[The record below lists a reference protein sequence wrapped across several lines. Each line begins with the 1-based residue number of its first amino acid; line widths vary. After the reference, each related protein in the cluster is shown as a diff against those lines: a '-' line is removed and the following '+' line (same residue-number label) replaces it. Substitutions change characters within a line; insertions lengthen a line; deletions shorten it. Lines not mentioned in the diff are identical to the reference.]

1 MPPLA
6 VTVVRLINTHMIE
19 IKNISKSYE
28 NKEEVTTIFNNISL
42 DIESGQKIAIIG
54 PSGSGKSTF
63 LSIVAGLDK
72 PTTGSVF
79 YDGVDI
85 HNIPEKELSR
95 FRNEK
100 VGIIFQAFELVQ
112 FFTAYENVMLPLS
125 IRSNG
130 QSVKNKISIVDG
142 LFESTNLS
150 HRKNSLPATLSGGE
164 QQRVAIARVLA
175 SGCDVIFADE
185 PTGNLDSINGKKI
198 LDLLLS
204 FVDNSSKTL
213 VLITHDMNIAKQMD
227 VIYEIKDGQLKI
239 ASHVA

>member
-1 MPPLA
+1 
-6 VTVVRLINTHMIE
+6 MIE
-19 IKNISKSYE
+19 IKNISKSYG

-42 DIESGQKIAIIG
+42 QITSGQKIAIIG
-54 PSGSGKSTF
+54 PSGSGKSTL
-63 LSIVAGLDK
+63 LSIISGLDK
-72 PTTGSVF
+72 PSTGSVL
-79 YDGVDI
+79 YDNIDI
-85 HNIPEKELSR
+85 HNMPEKELSR

-125 IRSNG
+125 IRSG
-130 QSVKNKISIVDG
+130 SQSENKNHSTVDS

-150 HRKNSLPATLSGGE
+150 NRKNSLPATLSGGE

-204 FVDNSSKTL
+204 SVNNNRKTL
-213 VLITHDMNIAKQMD
+213 ILITHDMNIAKQMD
-227 VIYEIKDGQLKI
+227 VIYEIKDGQIKI
-239 ASHVA
+239 ASEVK

>member
-1 MPPLA
+1 
-6 VTVVRLINTHMIE
+6 MIK
-19 IKNISKSYE
+19 IKNISKSY
-28 NKEEVTTIFNNISL
+28 NGKEEVTTIFNNVSL
-42 DIESGQKIAIIG
+42 DIKSGQKIAIIG
-54 PSGSGKSTF
+54 PSGSGKSTL

-72 PTTGSVF
+72 PTIGSVL

-85 HNIPEKELSR
+85 HTMPEKELSR

-125 IRSNG
+125 IRSDG
-130 QSVKNKISIVDG
+130 PSVKNKNSIVDG
-142 LFESTNLS
+142 LFLNTNLS

-204 FVDNSSKTL
+204 FVNNSSKTL

-227 VIYEIKDGQLKI
+227 VIYEIKDGQLKM
-239 ASHVA
+239 ASEAV

>member
-1 MPPLA
+1 
-6 VTVVRLINTHMIE
+6 MIE
-19 IKNISKSYE
+19 IKNISKSYT
-28 NKEEVTTIFNNISL
+28 NKEEVTTIFSNASL
-42 DIESGQKIAIIG
+42 EIKKGQKIAIIG
-54 PSGSGKSTF
+54 PSGSGKSTL
-63 LSIVAGLDK
+63 LSIIAGLDK
-72 PTTGSVF
+72 PTTGSVL

-85 HNIPEKELSR
+85 HTMPEKELSR

-112 FFTAYENVMLPLS
+112 FFTAYENVLLPLS
-125 IRSNG
+125 IRSG
-130 QSVKNKISIVDG
+130 SQSVKNKNRNIVDS

-204 FVDNSSKTL
+204 FVDKDHKTL

-239 ASHVA
+239 ASEVK

>member
-1 MPPLA
+1 
-6 VTVVRLINTHMIE
+6 MIE

-28 NKEEVTTIFNNISL
+28 DKEGVTTIFNTISL
-42 DIESGQKIAIIG
+42 DIKSGQKIAIIG
-54 PSGSGKSTF
+54 PSGSGKSTL
-63 LSIVAGLDK
+63 LSIVSGLDK
-72 PTTGSVF
+72 PTTGSVL
-79 YDGVDI
+79 YDGIDI
-85 HNIPEKELSR
+85 HSMPEKELSK

-125 IRSNG
+125 IRSGDKTTKSGNR
-130 QSVKNKISIVDG
+130 SIVDG

-150 HRKNSLPATLSGGE
+150 HRKQSLPATLSGGE

-204 FVDNSSKTL
+204 FVSDNGKTL
-213 VLITHDMNIAKQMD
+213 VIITHDMNIAKQMD
-227 VIYEIKDGQLKI
+227 IIYEIKDGKLSI
-239 ASHVA
+239 ASESK

>member
-1 MPPLA
+1 
-6 VTVVRLINTHMIE
+6 MIE
-19 IKNISKSYE
+19 IKNISKSYT
-28 NKEEVTTIFNNISL
+28 NKEEVTTIFNNASL
-42 DIESGQKIAIIG
+42 VIKRGQKIAIIG
-54 PSGSGKSTF
+54 PSGSGKSTL
-63 LSIVAGLDK
+63 LSIVAGLDR
-72 PTTGSVF
+72 PTTGSVL
-79 YDGVDI
+79 YDNVDI
-85 HNIPEKELSR
+85 HNMPEKELSR

-125 IRSNG
+125 IRSRS
-130 QSVKNKISIVDG
+130 QSIKNKNSIVDS

-204 FVDNSSKTL
+204 SVEIGRKTL
-213 VLITHDMNIAKQMD
+213 ILITHDMNIAKQMD
-227 VIYEIKDGQLKI
+227 VIYEIKDGHLKI
-239 ASHVA
+239 ASEVL

>member
-1 MPPLA
+1 
-6 VTVVRLINTHMIE
+6 MIE
-19 IKNISKSYE
+19 IQNISKSY
-28 NKEEVTTIFNNISL
+28 KDKDGVTTIFNNISL
-42 DIESGQKIAIIG
+42 DIKSGQKVAIIG
-54 PSGSGKSTF
+54 PSGSGKSTL

-72 PTTGSVF
+72 PTTGSVL
-79 YDGVDI
+79 YDNVDI
-85 HNIPEKELSR
+85 HSMPENDLSR

-125 IRSNG
+125 IRSG
-130 QSVKNKISIVDG
+130 GLSVQKNRSIVDG

-204 FVDNSSKTL
+204 FVRDNNKTL
-213 VLITHDMNIAKQMD
+213 ILITHDMNIAKQMD
-227 VIYEIKDGQLKI
+227 VIYEIKDGQLKK
-239 ASHVA
+239 APEPA

>member
-1 MPPLA
+1 
-6 VTVVRLINTHMIE
+6 MIE

-28 NKEEVTTIFNNISL
+28 DKEGVTTIFNTISL
-42 DIESGQKIAIIG
+42 DIKSGQKIAIIG
-54 PSGSGKSTF
+54 PSGSGKSTL
-63 LSIVAGLDK
+63 LSIISGLDK
-72 PTTGSVF
+72 PTTGSVL
-79 YDGVDI
+79 YDGIDI
-85 HNIPEKELSR
+85 HSMPEKELSK

-125 IRSNG
+125 IRSG
-130 QSVKNKISIVDG
+130 DKSVKSENRSIVDE

-150 HRKNSLPATLSGGE
+150 HRKQSLPATLSGGE

-204 FVDNSSKTL
+204 FVSDNGKTL
-213 VLITHDMNIAKQMD
+213 VIITHDMNIAKQMD
-227 VIYEIKDGQLKI
+227 VIYEIKDGKLSI
-239 ASHVA
+239 ASESK

>member
-1 MPPLA
+1 
-6 VTVVRLINTHMIE
+6 MIE
-19 IKNISKSYE
+19 IKNISKSYT
-28 NKEEVTTIFNNISL
+28 NKEEVTTIFNNASL
-42 DIESGQKIAIIG
+42 VIKRGQKIAIIG
-54 PSGSGKSTF
+54 PSGSGKSTL
-63 LSIVAGLDK
+63 LSIVAGLDR
-72 PTTGSVF
+72 PTTGSVL
-79 YDGVDI
+79 YDNVDI
-85 HNIPEKELSR
+85 HNMPEKELSR

-112 FFTAYENVMLPLS
+112 FFTDYENVMLPLS
-125 IRSNG
+125 IRSRS
-130 QSVKNKISIVDG
+130 QSIKNKNSIVDS

-204 FVDNSSKTL
+204 SVEIGRKTL
-213 VLITHDMNIAKQMD
+213 ILITHDMNIAKQMD
-227 VIYEIKDGQLKI
+227 VIYEIKDGHLKI
-239 ASHVA
+239 ASEVL

>member
-1 MPPLA
+1 
-6 VTVVRLINTHMIE
+6 MIE
-19 IKNISKSYE
+19 IKNISKSYKD
-28 NKEEVTTIFNNISL
+28 KEGITTILDNISIT
-42 DIESGQKIAIIG
+42 IESGQKVAIIG

-63 LSIVAGLDK
+63 LSIIAGLDK
-72 PTTGSVF
+72 PTTGSVLH
-79 YDGVDI
+79 DGVDI
-85 HNIPEKELSR
+85 HNMSEKDLSV

-125 IRSNG
+125 IRSDS
-130 QSVKNKISIVDG
+130 QRAKNANIVDE
-142 LFESTNLS
+142 LFKSTNLS

-175 SGCDVIFADE
+175 SGSDVIFADE

-204 FVDNSSKTL
+204 FVHDKKKTL
-213 VLITHDMNIAKQMD
+213 IIITHDMNIAKQMD
-227 VIYEIKDGQLKI
+227 VIYEIKDNQLKVI
-239 ASHVA
+239 